1 MKRNLTYGFSLL
13 LKIVF
18 VTSLYAQKGDT
29 LTKITAVRYGNNQV
43 GFDMNNLDISQNKVP
58 KLSFDQNYLQFSFIN
73 KKNPQNKTF
82 YYYLVGLDYTW
93 IKCED
98 CSQSQYAHLNGGNY
112 TFRVKTVEKDDIP
125 SEFKFFVEGDILHK
139 WWFVPMLLMYVLAFL
154 GIGVYFFALFR
165 FRQKLIQQRL
175 IHRERMKSMSELTAG
190 IAHEMQNPLNFV
202 TNFSGMSLE
211 LVQEL
216 NDEMQ
221 KPNFDRELIREL
233 VDNILQNQQK
243 IYQHGQRASGIVN
256 GMLEHSKVN
265 IGQFQ
270 LTDINKLI
278 EQQLKLAESV
288 FKNSHKDFV
297 VESQFQENNQ
307 LPKLN
312 VIPQEIGKVLQNIFS
327 NAFYAM
333 TKTANPIL
341 KVSTQKSQ
349 NQVIIKI
356 NDTGTGMSE
365 SVRGKIFQ
373 PFFTTKSTGEGT
385 GLGLSLAYDIV
396 TKGHGGT
403 IECESV
409 EGEGTTFIVKLT
421 IS

>member
-1 MKRNLTYGFSLL
+1 MKRNLAYGFLFL
-13 LKIVF
+13 ILKLIF
-18 VTSLYAQKGDT
+18 ATSLYAQKSDT
-29 LTKITAVRYGNNQV
+29 LSKITAVRYGNNQV
-43 GFDMNNLDISQNKVP
+43 GFSMSNIDISKNKTP
-58 KLSFDQNYLQFSFIN
+58 KLAYDQNYLHFSFLN
-73 KKNPQNKTF
+73 KKNPKNKTF

-112 TFRVKTVEKDDIP
+112 TFMVKTNEKGDVP
-125 SEFKFFVEGDILHK
+125 AQFKFFVEGDILHK
-139 WWFVPMLLMYVLAFL
+139 WWFVPMLLIYVLAFL
-154 GIGVYFFALFR
+154 GVGIYFFALFR

-175 IHRERMKSMSELTAG
+175 IHRERMKSMSELTSG

-216 NDEMQ
+216 NDEIQ
-221 KPNFDRELIREL
+221 RPDFDKALIGEL

-270 LTDINKLI
+270 VTDIIKLI
-278 EQQLKLAESV
+278 EQQLKLTESV
-288 FKNSHKDFV
+288 FKNIHKEFT
-297 VESQFQENNQ
+297 VEYEFKTVGQ
-307 LPKLN
+307 LPKIN

-327 NAFYAM
+327 NAFFAM
-333 TKTANPIL
+333 IKIVNPEL
-341 KVSTQKSQ
+341 RVSMYKSH
-349 NQVIIKI
+349 NQIVIIIKDNGI
-356 NDTGTGMSE
+356 GMPE
-365 SVRGKIFQ
+365 SVRSKVFH

-403 IECESV
+403 IDCESA
-409 EGEGTTFIVKLT
+409 EGMGTTFTVKLP
-421 IS
+421 I

>member
-1 MKRNLTYGFSLL
+1 MKRNLAYGFLFLL
-13 LKIVF
+13 LKLIF
-18 VTSLYAQKGDT
+18 ATSLYAQKSDT
-29 LTKITAVRYGNNQV
+29 LSKITGVRYGNNQV
-43 GFDMNNLDISQNKVP
+43 GFSMSNIDISKNKIP
-58 KLSFDQNYLQFSFIN
+58 KLSYDQNYLHFSFLN
-73 KKNPQNKTF
+73 KKNPKNKTF

-112 TFRVKTVEKDDIP
+112 TFRVKTGETGDIP

-154 GIGVYFFALFR
+154 GVGVYFFALFR

-175 IHRERMKSMSELTAG
+175 IHQERMKSMSELTSG

-221 KPNFDRELIREL
+221 KPDFDKVLIGEL

-288 FKNSHKDFV
+288 FKNSHKEFV
-297 VESQFQENNQ
+297 VDSQFQSYVQ

-327 NAFYAM
+327 NAFFAM
-333 TKTANPIL
+333 TNTANPTL
-341 KVSTQKSQ
+341 KVIIQKSH
-349 NQVIIKI
+349 NQVVITIKD
-356 NDTGTGMSE
+356 NGTGMPE
-365 SVRGKIFQ
+365 SVRNKVFQ
-373 PFFTTKSTGEGT
+373 PFFTTKPTGVGT

-396 TKGHGGT
+396 TKGHGGM

-409 EGEGTTFIVKLT
+409 EGQGTTFTLILP
-421 IS
+421 I